1 MLQYHERKN
10 LGHAL
15 ISNRTCAV
23 PITHEGGGQKWKS
36 KWRTE
41 HRNIALKKKCKN
53 LGHVLVS
60 NLTCGVFI
68 GRTPWRSSTTYPW
81 TEKRR
86 YPKHF
91 SSITQSCP
99 NIPIVDN

>member
-1 MLQYHERKN
+1 MPSPLPVRAGVKNGNQNGEQNIEILQFEKY
-10 LGHAL
+10 
-15 ISNRTCAV
+15 
-23 PITHEGGGQKWKS
+23 Q
-36 KWRTE
+36 
-41 HRNIALKKKCKN
+41 N

-99 NIPIVDN
+99 NIPIVDK

>member
-1 MLQYHERKN
+1 MPSPLPVRAGGRNGNQNGEQNIEILQFEKY
-10 LGHAL
+10 
-15 ISNRTCAV
+15 
-23 PITHEGGGQKWKS
+23 Q
-36 KWRTE
+36 
-41 HRNIALKKKCKN
+41 N

-68 GRTPWRSSTTYPW
+68 GGTPWRSSTTYPW